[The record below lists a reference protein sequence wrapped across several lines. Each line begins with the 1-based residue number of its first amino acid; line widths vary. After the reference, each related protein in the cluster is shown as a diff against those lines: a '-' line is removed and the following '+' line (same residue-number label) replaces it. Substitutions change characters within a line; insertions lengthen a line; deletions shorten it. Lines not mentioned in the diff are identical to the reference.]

1 MSEEVKEEVVTKTET
16 EVKSPEEKRFTQA
29 DIDRAVS
36 QAIQSREKNLRAEL
50 KDYYTKEAQKQSE
63 MTAEER
69 AQEIVKKFEEQMRER
84 ERLANVREAEVE
96 LKNAKFSEEEIAFY
110 TSDITND
117 RDVSMA
123 KIQKICEFRK
133 RQNDL
138 LTKEFNERMASQV
151 GKNLSSGSTDETALQ
166 SNYNEAKKQGNIA
179 LMSAIVREAHDK
191 KIILKQ

>member
-1 MSEEVKEEVVTKTET
+1 MSEEVKEEVVKKTET

-36 QAIQSREKNLRAEL
+36 QAIKSREANLRAEL

-84 ERLANVREAEVE
+84 ERLANIREAEVE
-96 LKNAKFSEEEIAFY
+96 LKNAKFSDEEISFY

-133 RQNDL
+133 RQNEL

-151 GKNLSSGSTDETALQ
+151 GKNLNSGSADENALQ
-166 SNYNEAKKQGNIA
+166 LEYDKAKKAGNTA
-179 LMSAIVREAHDK
+179 LMSAIMREAHNK